1 RCARCPRRAQRP
13 VRRRCPFRGL
23 GGRRTV
29 MTQVLLAVDFEFDL
43 ILFELLSDIDDVT
56 IVARPADEVELLAH
70 CRTGSADVVI
80 VGRYFPGLDAEVVS
94 AITATGAKVL
104 GFGDDAEAMSALGIA
119 ASVGTDADAAMLAT
133 ALETSETRPSSRP
146 DPRLR
151 RGRSAVRGGSSRC
164 GGRDRR
170 RDGPSR
176 RSTSPTRPVGRAT
189 AAC

>member
-1 RCARCPRRAQRP
+1 
-13 VRRRCPFRGL
+13 
-23 GGRRTV
+23 

-70 CRTGSADVVI
+70 CRPGSAEVAI

-133 ALETSETRPSSRP
+133 ALEDVRDATVVPPRPAPPPGPAGGQGRVITARRPGPWPGRTR
-146 DPRLR
+146 
-151 RGRSAVRGGSSRC
+151 
-164 GGRDRR
+164 
-170 RDGPSR
+170 
-176 RSTSPTRPVGRAT
+176 
-189 AAC
+189 AAG